1 MSWKVRFFDLFKFGH
16 KKSAGFIAGA
26 FALVLYLNI
35 YPDFI

>member
-16 KKSAGFIAGA
+16 KKSAGFIVGA
-26 FALVLYLNI
+26 FALVRYLNI